1 MTGHL
6 PPPSALLLAGA
17 LFASLAA
24 RGEPSEEFPGC
35 VAQLRSQ
42 ATSQGIRAEV
52 FDEAMRGIEVDAEV
66 IDAMDRQPEFTL
78 PIWEYIGMLVD
89 RERVVEGRRNLAS
102 WSRLLGDIERAYG
115 VEREVVVAIWGVESK
130 YGRNMGRRPLVRSL
144 ATASCFGRRQAFFR
158 DELVETLRI
167 RQDGDMR
174 AEDLAGSWAGA
185 FGHTQFM
192 PTTFRRLA
200 VDFDGDGRRDLVG
213 SVPDALAS
221 TANYLRD
228 AGWKRGAPWGYEVR
242 LPRRYE
248 GPSGRR
254 TRKPLSEW
262 AALGI
267 RRWDERRIAGEES
280 AALVLPAGVRGPA
293 FLVFDNFFASYRYN
307 AAESYTLAIAHL
319 ADRLRGGRA
328 FRAPWPLDDP
338 ALSRSQRID
347 LQAGLAA
354 LGYDVGE
361 PDGLIGPRT
370 MDAIK
375 QFQKSAG
382 LAPDGYAGQRL
393 LKAVITT
400 PL

>member
-1 MTGHL
+1 MTGRL
-6 PPPSALLLAGA
+6 PPLSALWLACA
-17 LFASLAA
+17 LVASPAA
-24 RGEPSEEFPGC
+24 RGEPADEFSGC
-35 VAQLRSQ
+35 VAQLRAQ

-52 FDEAMRGIEVDAEV
+52 FDEAMRGVEVDAEV
-66 IDAMDRQPEFTL
+66 IEAMDRQPEFTL

-89 RERVVEGRRNLAS
+89 RERVAEGRRNLAS

-144 ATASCFGRRQAFFR
+144 ATASCFGRRQPFFR

-254 TRKPLSEW
+254 TRKPLAEW

-267 RRWDERRIAGEES
+267 RRWDQRRIAGEES
-280 AALVLPAGVRGPA
+280 AALLLPAGVRGPA
-293 FLVFDNFFASYRYN
+293 FLVFDNFFALYRYN

-319 ADRLRGGRA
+319 AERLRGGGA

-361 PDGLIGPRT
+361 ADGLIGSRT
-370 MDAIK
+370 MEAIK